1 MAEKREVVLNP
12 SGLDLAEQKR
22 HVWHVV
28 AAYGTTRA
36 DIENPGYWAHVA
48 GRLRPKAR
56 IEVHAEDDS
65 FYAEYM
71 VTSCDKT
78 WAKIVNLL
86 FIDLTKTSITKEQ
99 EQGINDA
106 YEVTFRGPK
115 KWSVVRKS
123 DRAVLQEGLHSRDDG
138 EKWLAVHLNAQGIA
152 A

>member
-1 MAEKREVVLNP
+1 MADKREVVLNP

-22 HVWHVV
+22 HVWSVV
-28 AAYGTTRA
+28 SAFGTTKA
-36 DIENPGYWAHVA
+36 DIENPSYWAHVA

-78 WAKIVNLL
+78 WAKLVNLIY
-86 FIDLTKTSITKEQ
+86 IDLTKSVITDEQ
-99 EQGINDA
+99 AQGINDA
-106 YEVTFRGPK
+106 YEIIFRGPK

-123 DRAVLQEGLHSRDDG
+123 DRSVLQEGLHSREDCS
-138 EKWLAVHLNAQGIA
+138 KWLAVYLNVQGVPA
-152 A
+152 